1 MIPLTVDALFP
12 IVGAVPV
19 SVCVVCTLRANHNI
33 WCWAFIGPVFV
44 TVTPEADIEVYKG
57 VSTD

>member
-12 IVGAVPV
+12 IVGTVPV
-19 SVCVVCTLRANHNI
+19 SVCVYALRANHSI
-33 WCWAFIGPVFV
+33 WSWAFIGPVFV